1 MEAGLAPG
9 MVRQGLRLIKEF
21 VGCLDAFMDSLGLKT
36 ITVGAFFYHNAV
48 LWERYGYGYFKG
60 GKVME
65 RIHREFQPGGMLYGR
80 LDDSTPFRRRGM
92 ERTIRGRS
100 WAIHDGVYL
109 DAFGEEWENPVMYRM
124 LGKGFKV
131 NTFPGQIY

>member
-1 MEAGLAPG
+1 
-9 MVRQGLRLIKEF
+9 
-21 VGCLDAFMDSLGLKT
+21 
-36 ITVGAFFYHNAV
+36 
-48 LWERYGYGYFKG
+48 
-60 GKVME
+60 
-65 RIHREFQPGGMLYGR
+65 MLYGR